1 MKSIFLKRK
10 SINAFGL
17 LELHCFKGQ
26 YKIRT
31 RKNYKI
37 VKCVFYNLIRDK
49 QSEASQLF
57 TDYFY

>member
-49 QSEASQLF
+49 QSEAS
-57 TDYFY
+57 